1 MVRSC
6 YRGFGRRGGWK
17 RSCIAVLSITLLG
30 LVSAVSAGATDNPT
44 LPPAG
49 SILNVASYDLTDTLA
64 DPVTLPA
71 GPPGNGSTLL
81 WGYEANF
88 VGSRILQYNIA
99 PYGLGPECVP
109 NYGTPANLDNGR
121 GLAFDPLD
129 GKLWTSR
136 LTFFIGDGLI
146 HKVAPP
152 NVPPGTCPQVG
163 VIPFGDGPGGTI
175 QDDIGALDVDQGS
188 KQIWAAGYFPISVLL
203 GPARN
208 YFYLVNRND
217 GRIIQSCW
225 VPSNPDPFDQ
235 FNDSLTYARLRGLP
249 GSGQYLVSDV
259 GEYFGSPLRVLDT
272 SSCHNGREATV
283 VAEFVVTDHGI
294 TGLDFEWPGLINADL
309 YDLFN
314 NGDKPFATS
323 TLIGPTNAPFGLEDV
338 SLCAFR
344 AKFGGGGNDMCP
356 Y

>member
-1 MVRSC
+1 
-6 YRGFGRRGGWK
+6 
-17 RSCIAVLSITLLG
+17 LG

-99 PYGLGPECVP
+99 PYGLGPDCVP

-323 TLIGPTNAPFGLEDV
+323 TFIGPTTAPFGLEDV

>member
-6 YRGFGRRGGWK
+6 YRSFGRRGGWK
-17 RSCIAVLSITLLG
+17 RSCVVLLSMALLG
-30 LVSAVSAGATDNPT
+30 LVSAVNAGATDNPAV
-44 LPPAG
+44 PPAG
-49 SILNVASYDLTDTLA
+49 SVLNVASYNLTDTIA
-64 DPVTLPA
+64 DPVTIPP
-71 GPPGNGSTLL
+71 GPPGNGSTIL

-88 VGSRILQYNIA
+88 VGSRILQYDIA
-99 PYGLGPECVP
+99 PYATGPDCVP
-109 NYGTPANLDNGR
+109 VLSTGGTDNGR

-129 GKLWTSR
+129 GNLWVTR
-136 LTFFIGDGLI
+136 LTVFMGDGLI
-146 HKVAPP
+146 HKVTPP
-152 NVPPGTCPQVG
+152 NVFPGTCPQVG

-188 KQIWAAGYFPISVLL
+188 KHIWAAGYFPISV
-203 GPARN
+203 GGGAERN
-208 YFYLVNRND
+208 YFYLVNRNN

-225 VPSNPDPFDQ
+225 VPSNPEPEDQ

-283 VAEFVVTDHGI
+283 VAEFVVADHGI

-314 NGDKPFATS
+314 NGDKPFTTS
-323 TLIGPTNAPFGLEDV
+323 TLIGPTTAPFGLEDV

-344 AKFGGGGNDMCP
+344 AKFGGDGNDMCP

>member
-323 TLIGPTNAPFGLEDV
+323 TFIGPTTAPFGLEDV